1 MAGETERAGGGL
13 IDFSDASVQMFLNVK
28 GPYEIRPHA
37 HPHFELIY
45 ILRGTRCLVIGGK
58 TYRARRGDLM
68 IFRPGD
74 VHREYSG
81 SKTISYFVIRFH
93 PEELSSARLEFPQRE
108 QLGPV
113 IPLPS
118 RERFLEIFGRMIDE
132 KERAREGR
140 DLLLGAYLVEFVVLL
155 RRAVDEVMGRRA
167 NGSVTPSSPEHRIR
181 AAVETIQQNL
191 SGDLNLAELAKRSFM
206 SVSHFSH
213 VFKEAVGE
221 SPKNY
226 LIKERIE
233 KAKKLLA
240 ETAEP
245 AQDIAHRLGY
255 ENSYFFYRQF
265 KQRTGLTTAEFR
277 RRAANRR
284 KVHTSA

>member
-1 MAGETERAGGGL
+1 MADELENGSARL
-13 IDFSDASVQMFLNVK
+13 IDFSDASVQMFLNVR
-28 GPYEIRPHA
+28 GPYDITPHA
-37 HPHFELIY
+37 HPHFEIIY
-45 ILRGTRCLVIGGK
+45 ILRGTRCLVMGDK

-108 QLGPV
+108 RLGPV

-118 RERFLEIFGRMIDE
+118 RERFLEIFGRMIEE
-132 KERAREGR
+132 KERSKEGGN
-140 DLLLGAYLVEFVVLL
+140 LLLGAYLVEFVVLL
-155 RRAVDEVMGRRA
+155 RRAVDEVMGKRA
-167 NGSVTPSSPEHRIR
+167 NGPHGPASPEHRIR

-221 SPKNY
+221 SPKSY

-240 ETAEP
+240 ETDDP
-245 AQDIAHRLGY
+245 AQDIAQRLGY

-284 KVHTSA
+284 KVHTGA

>member
-1 MAGETERAGGGL
+1 MSGSDVSYL
-13 IDFSDASVQMFLNVK
+13 DFSAASVQMFLNVK
-28 GPYEIRPHA
+28 GPYEIAAHA

-45 ILRGTRCLVIGGK
+45 ILRGTRCLVVDGK

-68 IFRPGD
+68 IFRPGE

-81 SKTISYFVIRFH
+81 SKTISYFVIRFQ
-93 PEELSSARLEFPQRE
+93 PEELSSARLEFPPAKE
-108 QLGPV
+108 LGPV
-113 IPLPS
+113 IPLPA
-118 RERFLEIFGRMIDE
+118 RDRFLEIFGRMVDE
-132 KERAREGR
+132 KDHAREGKN
-140 DLLLGAYLVEFVVLL
+140 LLLGAYLVEFVVLL
-155 RRAVDEVMGRRA
+155 RRAVDEAVGARA
-167 NGSVTPSSPEHRIR
+167 NGLGEGASPEDRVR
-181 AAVETIQQNL
+181 AAVQTIQQNL
-191 SGDLNLAELAKRSFM
+191 SGALNLAELAKRSFM

-221 SPKNY
+221 SPKSY

-233 KAKKLLA
+233 KAKTLLR
-240 ETAEP
+240 ETSEP

-284 KVHTSA
+284 KVHARA

>member
-1 MAGETERAGGGL
+1 MADESERPGGGL
-13 IDFSDASVQMFLNVK
+13 IDYSDASVQMFLNVK

-45 ILRGTRCLVIGGK
+45 ILRGTRCLVMGDK

-93 PEELSSARLEFPQRE
+93 PEDLSSARLEFPQPD
-108 QLGPV
+108 QLGPIV
-113 IPLPS
+113 PLPS
-118 RERFLEIFGRMIDE
+118 RDRFLEIFGRMIDE
-132 KERAREGR
+132 KEKTREGGN
-140 DLLLGAYLVEFVVLL
+140 LLLGAYLVEFVVLL
-155 RRAVDEVMGRRA
+155 RRAVDEVIGQRA
-167 NGSVTPSSPEHRIR
+167 NGSSTPSSPEHRIR

-221 SPKNY
+221 SPKSY
-226 LIKERIE
+226 LINERIE

-277 RRAANRR
+277 HRAMNRR
-284 KVHTSA
+284 KVHTGA